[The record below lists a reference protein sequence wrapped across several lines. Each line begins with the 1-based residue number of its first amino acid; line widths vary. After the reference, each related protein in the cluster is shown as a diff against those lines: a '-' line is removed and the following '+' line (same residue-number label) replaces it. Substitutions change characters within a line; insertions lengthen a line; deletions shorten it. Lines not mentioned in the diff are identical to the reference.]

1 LRLGETPGHNPDCG
15 HRSAM
20 KTFAITHPGLARENN
35 EDRCLSMELDGG
47 PVLLALADGMGG
59 EARGGLDNIAIV
71 GLQP

>member
-1 LRLGETPGHNPDCG
+1 
-15 HRSAM
+15 M